1 MRQVPSLSLT
11 SPHLTPV
18 STLLSPPT
26 PHTRVLAMHITT
38 LYYIA
43 MDLAVDLAGAVHQ
56 LKIDRDT
63 WKAVALQYKAAFEQQ
78 TARFRELQD
87 ICFASQAELENERA
101 ECRRMQL
108 SLKGTIR
115 GGESIEDSS
124 DDAIS
129 DTQCFGTAVVFP
141 ADQVEKSWTLR
152 RSQEDSNPIF
162 KRVQHLTTQ
171 RNYGTA
177 TREIERLLR
186 GPLSPKARAEGLLLK
201 SIILQAT
208 GPDSLYDA
216 LAACSEALELCDR
229 VSELDKLLP
238 KIQYQRGVYYY
249 QLHML
254 QQAREAFSAASED
267 NLLCARANAYRQS
280 CDDELELLRFSNHRS
295 AFDEDRCLTD
305 SFLAELDAGSSR
317 VSRRR
322 LA

>member
-1 MRQVPSLSLT
+1 MDPAAN
-11 SPHLTPV
+11 
-18 STLLSPPT
+18 LL
-26 PHTRVLAMHITT
+26 
-38 LYYIA
+38 
-43 MDLAVDLAGAVHQ
+43 GAVHQ

-63 WKAVALQYKAAFEQQ
+63 WKAVALQYKTAFEEQ

-87 ICFASQAELENERA
+87 LCFASQAELENERA

-108 SLKGTIR
+108 SLKGAMR
-115 GGESIEDSS
+115 GGESITDSS

-129 DTQCFGTAVVFP
+129 DTPCFGTAVVFP
-141 ADQVEKSWTLR
+141 GAQFEKGWIPQS
-152 RSQEDSNPIF
+152 SEDCANPIF
-162 KRVQHLTTQ
+162 KRVQQLTTQ

-216 LAACSEALELCDR
+216 LAACSEALEVCDR
-229 VSELDKLLP
+229 ISELEKLLP

-254 QQAREAFSAASED
+254 QQAREAFNAASED

-305 SFLAELDAGSSR
+305 SFLAELDVGSSR
-317 VSRRR
+317 VSCRR